1 MSTNLDTMDNAAFQK
16 LVLGRAAAPPSKDDS
31 LTRHR
36 QVVKDYD
43 HRRKRKRGQSGDSSD
58 DSGPDAS
65 KNNRKRDDGAGKNSD
80 KKSGASD
87 EPGEGINLYR
97 DRAKERREGK
107 SLKDTTSGQ
116 VWDNTPEFK
125 GLDLATVR
133 RQKKSQLHSNTEMP
147 GARSLRLA
155 STRKEA
161 QQWFLSPNSDLPLSS
176 MGRAVCDVL
185 QRQVYYSLF
194 QKQRQTGGEKPSK
207 ASSDIKPMASNS
219 FVAAQ
224 GLAQTALEFSIHAHP
239 GDFLRSW
246 EIPRESQIPTVSVA
260 IDSADRSSG
269 ANPWVAPKVVSGL
282 SMSLIQRIGKSL
294 STTAGRPG
302 ASSVSPAVHNEYP
315 KPSKEAEDVNSSD
328 DDDIFAVKSSTKS
341 STTVP
346 SPVLPAALF
355 SAAPTMASRQSY
367 FTDPTVPPIES
378 DTKDPATFGASDTAA
393 PSGLSGPGEWQ
404 VLDDDDEE
412 QAGLSSM
419 DAKSGGDTAVTTGRL
434 IGFSDSLHD
443 NDMGGG
449 YAYVADHDDEE
460 EPDDGKSG
468 RGKKGTKKR
477 KAK

>member
-1 MSTNLDTMDNAAFQK
+1 MDNAAFQK

-58 DSGPDAS
+58 DSGQDEG
-65 KNNRKRDDGAGKNSD
+65 KNNRKRDDGPGKNNG

-87 EPGEGINLYR
+87 EPGEGILYR

-107 SLKDTTSGQ
+107 LKDTTSDQ

-133 RQKKSQLHSNTEMP
+133 RQKKSQQHSNTEMP

-161 QQWFLSPNSDLPLSS
+161 QQWFLSPNGDLPLSS
-176 MGRAVCDVL
+176 MGRAVCNVL
-185 QRQVYYSLF
+185 QRQVHYSLF
-194 QKQRQTGGEKPSK
+194 QKQRQTGGEKPSM
-207 ASSDIKPMASNS
+207 APSDIKPMASNS
-219 FVAAQ
+219 LVAAQ

-246 EIPRESQIPTVSVA
+246 EIPRESQIPTVSAA

-282 SMSLIQRIGKSL
+282 SIGLIQRIRKSL
-294 STTAGRPG
+294 STKVRHPG
-302 ASSVSPAVHNEYP
+302 PSSVGPAVHNEYP
-315 KPSKEAEDVNSSD
+315 KPSKEDVNSSD
-328 DDDIFAVKSSTKS
+328 DDDIFAAKSSTKS
-341 STTVP
+341 SPTGL
-346 SPVLPAALF
+346 SSILPAALP
-355 SAAPTMASRQSY
+355 ATVPTSASRQSY
-367 FTDPTVPPIES
+367 FTDPIVPPIES
-378 DTKDPATFGASDTAA
+378 DPKDSATFGASATAA

-404 VLDDDDEE
+404 VLDDDEE
-412 QAGLSSM
+412 QAGLSSA
-419 DAKSGGDTAVTTGRL
+419 DAKSGSDAAVATGRL

-460 EPDDGKSG
+460 EPDDVKSG